1 VPPDGEVLDAVIGE
15 LLAALA
21 LDRGPILTVSLPA
34 GLPFGDVAALVD
46 QLAARSGPSTSR
58 SLFVGD
64 GVAFFGVG
72 EALALRDPDAIAAT
86 VAAVPGRRLVVTL
99 PFAAASSSSSLAS
112 PWARQRTRVAHA
124 PRIWLHH
131 RDGEG
136 VLGVDLGHDDLAARR
151 EARALL
157 ERWRVS
163 SAPSMSSMSS
173 MSSASSLQ
181 PEDGVTTQPDE
192 TGHRAA
198 VASALDQIAAGRLQ
212 KVVLAR
218 RRRLRLRGVAGDLPL
233 ALWRSSPVSS
243 SHELRFLLD
252 MGGDAFVGVTPE
264 RLLRRRGRR
273 LEVDVLA
280 GTAALDDARLLEDDK
295 ERREHEAVRRFVVD
309 TLKPV
314 AARLD
319 APTTPGLRR
328 LRQLQHLYTPV
339 VAELVDD
346 RVDGPPVFLRL
357 HPTPAVAGTPRDV
370 AVSAIEGL
378 EGFDRGVYAGAV
390 GVVDAD
396 GEDLRVALRCAHLV
410 VDDIGA
416 DVDLYVGS
424 GIVAGSDAG
433 REWQELER
441 KEATM
446 RAALDAVLG
455 RP

>member
-1 VPPDGEVLDAVIGE
+1 MPPEVEVLDAVTGE

-21 LDRGPILTVSLPA
+21 LDRGPVLTVPLPT
-34 GLPFGDVAALVD
+34 GLPSGDVAALVE
-46 QLAARSGPSTSR
+46 QLAARTGPSTSR

-64 GVAFFGVG
+64 DVAFLGVG
-72 EALALRDPDAIAAT
+72 EALTLRDPDAIAAT
-86 VAAVPGRRLVVTL
+86 VAAVPSRRLVVTL
-99 PFAAASSSSSLAS
+99 PFAAASSSPSSS
-112 PWARQRTRVAHA
+112 SSSSSWARQRSRVAHA
-124 PRIWLHH
+124 PRLWLHH

-136 VLGVDLGHDDLAARR
+136 VLGVDLGHDDLVARR

-157 ERWRVS
+157 ERWRAS
-163 SAPSMSSMSS
+163 SAPSIST
-173 MSSASSLQ
+173 SSASTLQ
-181 PEDGVTTQPDE
+181 PDHAITTRPDE
-192 TGHRAA
+192 AGHRSA

-218 RRRLRLRGVAGDLPL
+218 RRRLRLRGAARDLPL
-233 ALWRSSPVSS
+233 ALWRLSPVSS

-264 RLLRRRGRR
+264 RLCRRRGRR

-328 LRQLQHLYTPV
+328 LRQLQHLHTPV

-370 AVSAIEGL
+370 AVSAIAGL
-378 EGFDRGVYAGAV
+378 EGFDRGLYAGAV

-396 GEDLRVALRCAHLV
+396 GEDLRVALRCAHVV
-410 VDDIGA
+410 VDDTGA

-441 KEATM
+441 KEATI
-446 RAALDAVLG
+446 RVALDAVLG